1 MKNPLPAFYGL
12 HMIVQAIVSL
22 VSAPALLTL
31 LAWYLHTYRGVG
43 EWIYAPLIIF
53 GVLTGFVSMIRYL
66 LAASAHSAVLEKQAE
81 EKRKQQ
87 RKAERQRLSDENRT
101 DGGKICPS
109 DGKRTEG
116 EPICPPDGK
125 RTDGEKMCPSGEK
138 RTEDEPICPPD
149 GRPADGGKICPSGE
163 KRTEGEKSDP
173 FV

>member
-1 MKNPLPAFYGL
+1 MKNHLPAFYGL

-31 LAWYLHTYRGVG
+31 LAWYLHTYHGVG

-87 RKAERQRLSDENRT
+87 RRAERRRPSGENRTDSGKTRLSAEHPTDGGKIYPSDEKRAEGEPICPSDGRPT

-109 DGKRTEG
+109 D
-116 EPICPPDGK
+116 
-125 RTDGEKMCPSGEK
+125 EKQ
-138 RTEDEPICPPD
+138 TED
-149 GRPADGGKICPSGE
+149 
-163 KRTEGEKSDP
+163 EKSDP

>member
-22 VSAPALLTL
+22 VSTPALLTL
-31 LAWYLHTYRGVG
+31 LAWYLHTYHGVG

-87 RKAERQRLSDENRT
+87 RKAERQRLSD
-101 DGGKICPS
+101 
-109 DGKRTEG
+109 GKRTE
-116 EPICPPDGK
+116 
-125 RTDGEKMCPSGEK
+125 GEKMCPSGEK
-138 RTEDEPICPPD
+138 PTD
-149 GRPADGGKICPSGE
+149 GEKMCPSGE

>member
-22 VSAPALLTL
+22 VSTPALLTL
-31 LAWYLHTYRGVG
+31 LAWYLHTYHGVG

-101 DGGKICPS
+101 EGEPICPSDEKPTEGEKIYLS

-116 EPICPPDGK
+116 EPICPSDEKP
-125 RTDGEKMCPSGEK
+125 TDGEKM
-138 RTEDEPICPPD
+138 
-149 GRPADGGKICPSGE
+149 CPSGE

>member
-43 EWIYAPLIIF
+43 EWIYAPLIIL

-81 EKRKQQ
+81 KKRKQQ
-87 RKAERQRLSDENRT
+87 RRAERHRPSAEHPTAGEQICLSEEKQT
-101 DGGKICPS
+101 DGRKMCLSEEKQTDGEQICPS
-109 DGKRTEG
+109 DEKPTDG
-116 EPICPPDGK
+116 EQICPSDEKP
-125 RTDGEKMCPSGEK
+125 TDGEKNN
-138 RTEDEPICPPD
+138 
-149 GRPADGGKICPSGE
+149 
-163 KRTEGEKSDP
+163 P